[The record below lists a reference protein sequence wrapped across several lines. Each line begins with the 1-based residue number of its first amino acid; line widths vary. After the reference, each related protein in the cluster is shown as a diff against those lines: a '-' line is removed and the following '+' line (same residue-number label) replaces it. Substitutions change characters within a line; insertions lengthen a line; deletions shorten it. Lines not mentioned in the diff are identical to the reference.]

1 MNEKQTEQ
9 MNVSRKR
16 VLTAAIAIIA
26 ILAVVVGCLTLSGCS
41 KKKTTDDATTSGSPS
56 TESGSQGGGS
66 SGGGGTETDDV
77 IFAFFTLAFAPVLT

>member
-26 ILAVVVGCLTLSGCS
+26 ILAVVVGCLALSGCS
-41 KKKTTDDATTSGSPS
+41 KKKKTTDDATTSGFPLLQKAVLRA
-56 TESGSQGGGS
+56 E
-66 SGGGGTETDDV
+66 E
-77 IFAFFTLAFAPVLT
+77 APVEEARRQMT